1 MNKSPKQISLEN
13 KILDQLKG
21 KSLQAAEILFA
32 DEELQAM
39 QDYANNV
46 SIKRLG
52 YNDHGPVHMRKAA
65 LNALKMFNLLENRGV
80 KMSLEKEGIALQ
92 EDSMLAVF
100 AASLLHDLGMTVTR
114 DTHEILG
121 LELARPFIE
130 KVLNAVYSTAE
141 VATKVAVRAIIQES
155 IFGHMATRKIH
166 SIEAGL
172 VLVGDGSDMEHGR
185 ARITA
190 LLSEK
195 PRIGDIHK
203 YSSTAIDKVIIDQGE
218 VKPIRILVK
227 MNQSAGLFQIE
238 EVLYPKIAS
247 SPIKE
252 YIELYGQVEEE
263 ELLKYI

>member
-13 KILDQLKG
+13 KLLNMLDG
-21 KSLQAAEILFA
+21 KSLKAAEILFA

-65 LNALKMFNLLENRGV
+65 LNTVTMFKLLEQNNV
-80 KMSLEKEGIALQ
+80 KMSLESEGIA
-92 EDSMLAVF
+92 ENDDSLLAVF
-100 AASLLHDLGMTVTR
+100 IAALLHDLGMAITH
-114 DTHEILG
+114 DKHEIVG
-121 LELARPFIE
+121 IELAKPFID
-130 KVLNAVYSTAE
+130 KVINTIYLPSE
-141 VATKVAVRAIIQES
+141 ISKKVAVRSIIQES
-155 IFGHMATRKIH
+155 IFGHMATQKIH

-172 VLVGDGSDMEHGR
+172 VLVGDGCDMEHGR
-185 ARITA
+185 ARITS

-203 YSSTAIDKVIIDQGE
+203 YSSTAIKKVSITQGDE
-218 VKPIRILVK
+218 KPIRILVQ
-227 MNQSAGLFQIE
+227 MSQSAGLFQIE

-247 SPIKE
+247 SPIKP
-252 YIELYGQVEEE
+252 YIELYGQVMEE